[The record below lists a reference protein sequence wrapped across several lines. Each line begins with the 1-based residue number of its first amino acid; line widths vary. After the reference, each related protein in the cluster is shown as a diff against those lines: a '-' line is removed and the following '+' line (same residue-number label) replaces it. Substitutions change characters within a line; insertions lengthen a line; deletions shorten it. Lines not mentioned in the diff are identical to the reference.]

1 MSRDQLIPTIR
12 SKGMKLRMQK
22 VLCCIVTIGCLVGC
36 TSPGTGGAEKKAQ
49 QVLQIRWQRLL
60 DEKGNTCDRCYMTEK
75 TVEDGVKQLRR
86 SLKGMNIDVV
96 LVKTNVS
103 PTAFAKD
110 PLESNRIWIGEKP
123 LEEWLQAK
131 AGKSQCSG
139 ACGTSECRTL
149 IVDGQTYESVPS
161 ALFVKAGLLAGANLI
176 QTQSQP
182 ANPWDPTAAWKQ
194 GPSGCCPITLG
205 EPTK

>member
-1 MSRDQLIPTIR
+1 
-12 SKGMKLRMQK
+12 MQK
-22 VLCCIVTIGCLVGC
+22 LICFVITVGCLIGC
-36 TSPGTGGAEKKAQ
+36 TSLENGGAEKKT
-49 QVLQIRWQRLL
+49 LQIRWQRLL

-103 PTAFAKD
+103 RTAFAKD

-149 IVDGQTYESVPS
+149 IVEGQTYESVPS
-161 ALFVKAGLLAGANLI
+161 DFIVKAGLLAGANLI
-176 QTQSQP
+176 QTQTQSQP
-182 ANPWDPTAAWKQ
+182 GNPWDPTAGWKQ
-194 GPSGCCPITLG
+194 GPSGCSPITLG